1 MIVLDGTSLTLPEA
15 SVSGLRTDAVGGTES
30 STISLAESRSRGVA
44 ESRSRGV
51 AESRSRGVAERRA
64 PSAEAMT
71 APRARELAE
80 QPAPPDLLPSRRGGR
95 PSSGYRIRRRAGAA
109 SLDSERPGLVRSARS
124 ARVAQEID
132 HRIGWSRRH
141 DNRRVQNDETVTEKV
156 ATFEE
161 TFDRLRSFSSPDVMQ
176 QFSASAQREIPGL
189 GGSVSSTTSQIAILT
204 GPETQSVVGNLSRLK
219 YYGRP

>member
-1 MIVLDGTSLTLPEA
+1 
-15 SVSGLRTDAVGGTES
+15 
-30 STISLAESRSRGVA
+30 
-44 ESRSRGV
+44 
-51 AESRSRGVAERRA
+51 
-64 PSAEAMT
+64 MT

-141 DNRRVQNDETVTEKV
+141 DNRRVQNCCACLILIDAQHQNDETVTEKV

-161 TFDRLRSFSSPDVMQ
+161 TFDRLRSFSSLNVKQ

-189 GGSVSSTTSQIAILT
+189 GG
-204 GPETQSVVGNLSRLK
+204 R
-219 YYGRP
+219 